1 MCSRH
6 GQPPPEDPSVA
17 PVEELLEAAASRSIG
32 EAPRRDGRLVVTHAI
47 WLCAC
52 ETLDESPLWLI
63 YAVGENGIGWQR
75 LPDGTN
81 VPDVVEAEH
90 LTGGH
95 PAPEGVLEWLRGDW
109 SDPWRGR
116 GYFSHPF
123 IYEEVQRRIRSH
135 KHRP

>member
-1 MCSRH
+1 MFPLR
-6 GQPPPEDPSVA
+6 GQPPPEDPSVG
-17 PVEELLEAAASRSIG
+17 PVEEILEATASRSTG

-52 ETLDESPLWLI
+52 ETTYDSPAWLV

-75 LPDGTN
+75 IPDGAD

-95 PAPEGVLEWLRGDW
+95 PNPGAVLAWLRNDW
-109 SDPWRGR
+109 PDPWRGH
-116 GYFSHPF
+116 GDFPQHSF
-123 IYEEVQRRIRSH
+123 IYEEFRRRMH
-135 KHRP
+135 AN